1 MFLTITTSLF
11 AQHPTALAS
20 SNITSTSVD
29 LSWDASI
36 CGGSVNLR
44 YRIVGGVWNPNITGV
59 TSPHLLS
66 GLLANTDYEWTV
78 KCVGTGGWSS
88 GELFTTAVVGPTIQM
103 HLFHNLFCVMALE
116 ELLSLLEIQ
125 IDMHKQLH
133 QLYSCY

>member
-1 MFLTITTSLF
+1 MKKILLFTSILFLTITSSLF
-11 AQHPTALAS
+11 AQHPTALVA

-66 GLLANTDYEWTV
+66 GLLANTDYEWSV
-78 KCVGTGGWSS
+78 KCVVTSGWQAT
-88 GELFTTAVVGPTIQM
+88 ELFTTDLVGSINCNI
-103 HLFHNLFCVMALE
+103 FNLRIIIIFN
-116 ELLSLLEIQ
+116 ITR
-125 IDMHKQLH
+125 
-133 QLYSCY
+133 